1 VNGPVTGG
9 RRVAYA
15 VTGFA
20 LVAALLELLVRQV
33 WIHQRIDIPGY
44 LKIATPSTRSVW
56 RIEGS
61 GVTHRDANGYRVGY
75 AEDPARPRVL
85 VLGDSFTEALE
96 VNDDEVFTA
105 VAQERLER
113 EGVNLSL
120 VNGGTAGRSAADY
133 VAFVARH
140 LELVKPAWTVIVLRD
155 DDLAEDT
162 VRYAKTRFVRDPEGR
177 LTTLI
182 DEPRS
187 IGEVRELL
195 WSSPSVFLRYTAY
208 RINKFA
214 EAAAEE
220 PPLFF
225 AADHEGKMPEATD
238 YGVYPV
244 EEALDLVKAAY
255 DGRVTVISLPYLAF
269 QPPRVLDSEVRRRM
283 LAHCAKIGLSCLE
296 PAEPFLALAR
306 DYRSPFGF
314 LNSQFNFGHMNPAG
328 HAALA
333 ETLAAELA
341 RLRRDAVF

>member
-1 VNGPVTGG
+1 MNGPVTGG

-15 VTGFA
+15 VAGFA
-20 LVAALLELLVRQV
+20 LVAALLELVIRQV
-33 WIHQRIDIPGY
+33 WIHQRVDIPGY
-44 LKIATPSTRSVW
+44 VKIATPNTRSVW

-61 GVTHRDANGYRVGY
+61 GLTHRDAHGYRVGY

-105 VAQERLER
+105 VAQRKLESS
-113 EGVNLSL
+113 GVNLSL

-140 LELVKPAWTVIVLRD
+140 RELVKPAWTVIVLRD
-155 DDLAEDT
+155 DDLAEDS
-162 VRYAKTRFVRDPEGR
+162 VRDGKTRFVRDAGGK
-177 LTTLI
+177 LTVLV

-187 IGEVRELL
+187 AGELRDAL
-195 WSSPSVFLRYTAY
+195 WGNPSIFVRYTAY

-225 AADHEGKMPEATD
+225 AADHEGKMPAATD
-238 YGVYPV
+238 YRVYPV
-244 EEALDLVKAAY
+244 EEALDLVKTAHE
-255 DGRVTVISLPYLAF
+255 GRVTIISLPYLAI
-269 QPPRVLDSEVRRRM
+269 QPPQVLDSEVRRRM

-296 PAEPFLALAR
+296 PIDPFLALAR

-333 ETLAAELA
+333 ETLADELA